1 MEKSGSRSLESIAN
15 KNVKMRGTSPREEE
29 EEKDWSSAYANR
41 PSLAKFI
48 CDESG
53 ARLPLIMAIKRPIR
67 GALTDPCCW
76 TGRKHQ
82 SGKRRRRK
90 FRVARYLKSGS
101 SCEPFFF
108 QPRHY
113 ENLELTGTGSCRFF
127 APRSVTPPSSH
138 LLISFF
144 LSLFI
149 PFHRFWSIA
158 CHWKGIIL
166 PFTFDGPFSVD

>member
-29 EEKDWSSAYANR
+29 EEEDWSSAYANR

-138 LLISFF
+138 LHL

-158 CHWKGIIL
+158 CHWKGIIV